1 MNLCPLIQKMEIVA
15 VDGVSAVHCLVEL
28 LLLQT
33 LPLGFPAGARRSF
46 RSVFGSYCQPHV
58 GHKLPGG
65 FIGRQIKQLR
75 GEVDH
80 VAFLLTSEA
89 DEILIDLHARR
100 FVLMERALHHAVPA
114 DLVPVMLCH
123 GAGADLLFDL
133 GIDAQKYHLLSIRK

>member
-1 MNLCPLIQKMEIVA
+1 MNLGPLVQKMVIVA

-46 RSVFGSYCQPHV
+46 RSAFRSYRQPHI

-65 FIGRQIKQLR
+65 FIWRQAKQLR
-75 GEVDH
+75 GEFDH
-80 VAFLLTSEA
+80 VAFLLASEA

-100 FVLMERALHHAVPA
+100 FVRMEWALHHAVPA
-114 DLVPVMLCH
+114 DLVPVMLGH

-133 GIDAQKYHLLSIRK
+133 